1 MRISDWSSDVCSS
14 DLAVAVAKYA
24 FPNRLGALGLA
35 GLSAIFSNTGYM
47 GIPLLMLAFG
57 EAGMLP
63 AIITTIL
70 NGAVIMAF
78 GIVLLELD
86 VHQGKGGLVA
96 LTNAL
101 RGVLRSPL
109 VLSAAAG
116 LLVSGLGIPLPN
128 AVGTFCDLLG
138 ASAGPCALFAIGLFM
153 VGKSPTAGMTEVSWL
168 VFLKLLVQPA
178 ITWLLTSDRKSTRER
193 VVQYV

>member
-14 DLAVAVAKYA
+14 DL
-24 FPNRLGALGLA
+24 
-35 GLSAIFSNTGYM
+35 
-47 GIPLLMLAFG
+47 
-57 EAGMLP
+57 
-63 AIITTIL
+63 IL

-168 VFLKLLVQPA
+168 VFLKQIGRA
-178 ITWLLTSDRKSTRER
+178 SCRER
-193 VVQYV
+193 VCKYV